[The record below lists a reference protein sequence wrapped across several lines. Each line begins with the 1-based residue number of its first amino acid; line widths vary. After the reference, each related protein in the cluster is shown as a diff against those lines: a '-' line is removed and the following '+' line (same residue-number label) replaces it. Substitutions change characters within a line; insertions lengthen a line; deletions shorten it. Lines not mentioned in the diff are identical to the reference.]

1 MLKVFVLMSTLML
14 LTSCDQPNDQR
25 AAVDAAIAEAMSL
38 APTTSLRPKMR
49 PW

>member
-1 MLKVFVLMSTLML
+1 MLKVFVLMGTLML
-14 LTSCDQPNDQR
+14 LTSCDQQDDQR
-25 AAVDAAIAEAMSL
+25 AAVDAAIAEAMSS